1 MRCIKKAVC
10 VYAEDHW
17 LIEGLI
23 LCLCPCPHQ
32 LPHGQAQTNLKEK
45 FLKRDT
51 INDSGRKWELK
62 GKKV

>member
-1 MRCIKKAVC
+1 MLKTI
-10 VYAEDHW
+10 YW

-45 FLKRDT
+45 EKKGGDT
-51 INDSGRKWELK
+51 INDNGRKWELR